1 MSESKLFGGCHPC
14 SRATSATLGAVV
26 ALLVVVIDIEVVGV
40 VVAFVVFVSTVV
52 DVSETFWAV
61 VVVLSL
67 GTHCVEASS
76 QRKTQLT
83 KTLLRTQ

>member
-1 MSESKLFGGCHPC
+1 MC

-26 ALLVVVIDIEVVGV
+26 ALLVVIIVIGVVGV

-52 DVSETFWAV
+52 DVSETLWAV

-67 GTHCVEASS
+67 GTHCVAASS

>member
-1 MSESKLFGGCHPC
+1 MHWENLETLVLRGAILEKHP
-14 SRATSATLGAVV
+14 SMRSG
-26 ALLVVVIDIEVVGV
+26 IVGV